1 MLRTFWYGISR
12 VSSVTEGYESGG
24 LSMMLAALTLHVVAW
39 MTLISRSARSR
50 SRVTNRSVTNS

>member
-24 LSMMLAALTLHVVAW
+24 LSMMLAALTLHLVGWVA
-39 MTLISRSARSR
+39 LVPRSARSR
-50 SRVTNRSVTNS
+50 SSATTR